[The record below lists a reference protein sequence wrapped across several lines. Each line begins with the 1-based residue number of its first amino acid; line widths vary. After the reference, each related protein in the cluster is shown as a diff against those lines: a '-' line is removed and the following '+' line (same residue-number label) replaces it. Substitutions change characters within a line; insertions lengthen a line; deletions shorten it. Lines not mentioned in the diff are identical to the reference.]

1 MNKSCFSRYAFNFCV
16 TAAMLTGCGGSQPP
30 IGAPG
35 AMSQTEASAGHPGH
49 GKSWML
55 PEAKRSD
62 LLYVAASPDGAN
74 GTTYVY
80 TYPKGRFVGMLTG
93 LVEPRGECA
102 DSAGDV
108 FIVAYANQSMSSSTI
123 YEYAHGGTTPIATL
137 SDPDVAV
144 GCAFDPATGN
154 LAATGNGVAIFKNAS
169 GNPTMYYSSEYTFFL
184 YCGYDDR
191 SNLYIMGANG
201 QYADQQVLVRLAS
214 GSSNFDQIT
223 LDAKLYISSNISPI
237 VQWDGKHIAVTSDP
251 YRKPVSLYRL
261 RINGSS
267 AVVISSATLSSGA
280 NIYSGGMWIQ
290 GKSIIGAGH
299 LGRHYEAGFLWP
311 YPKGGLPGRTIARL
325 GKMQYPEVSAVT
337 VSVAPKK

>member
-1 MNKSCFSRYAFNFCV
+1 MKSLDFSRYAFSSCAA
-16 TAAMLTGCGGSQPP
+16 AAMLVGCRGSQPQ
-30 IGAPG
+30 IGAP
-35 AMSQTEASAGHPGH
+35 AIVPQASTTATQADRGT
-49 GKSWML
+49 SWML
-55 PEAKRSD
+55 PEAKGED
-62 LLYVAASPDGAN
+62 LLYVAALPDGPN
-74 GTTYVY
+74 GSVYVY
-80 TYPKGRFVGMLTG
+80 SYPQGRLLGTLTG
-93 LVEPRGECA
+93 FVEPRGECA

-144 GCAFDPATGN
+144 GCAVDPTTGN
-154 LAATGNGVAIFKNAS
+154 LAASGDGVAIFKNAS
-169 GNPTMYYSSEYTFFL
+169 GNPTTCYSSEYSFFL

-191 SNLYIMGANG
+191 SNLYLMGVNG
-201 QYADQQVLVRLAS
+201 QYGDQQVLVRLSS
-214 GSSNFDQIT
+214 GSSNFQQIT

-261 RINGSS
+261 RIKGSN

-280 NIYSGGMWIQ
+280 NIYSGGMWIR

-299 LGRHYEAGFLWP
+299 LGRHYEAAFLWP
-311 YPKGGLPGRTIARL
+311 YPKGGLPSRTIKRL
-325 GKMQYPEVSAVT
+325 GKIQYPEVSAVT